1 MNEVKNIIE
10 NDVILVVDDQPA
22 NLKIIATV
30 LGGEYTLSIANNGIN
45 ALKMLEKGK
54 PDLILL
60 DIMMPEMDGYDVIL
74 KIKQTESL
82 KDIPVIF
89 LTAKTDID
97 DIIKGF
103 NYGAVDYI
111 TKPFNPTEMKV
122 RVKNHLSLYHAK
134 NEITRMY
141 QELKQS
147 QDSLRTANEKLEQ
160 SNREK
165 DKFFSII
172 AHDLRSPFTSIL
184 GLTDIL
190 LAELKNF
197 DPEIIEEYIHDI
209 QNSTSQTLRLLEN
222 LLEWARMQQGRME
235 FNPTELKLGHLSA
248 EIMDL
253 YQDNAI
259 QKNISLI
266 NHIKDEK
273 VIGDKNMIRTL
284 LRNLVSNAI
293 KFTPNG
299 GRIELMAETGISET
313 IIAVKDNGTGIRKS
327 DMEKLFSITSNYS
340 TTGTN
345 NEEGTGLGL
354 ILCREFVE
362 KHHGRIWVESEFG
375 KGSVFKFSLP
385 F

>member
-10 NDVILVVDDQPA
+10 KDVILVVDDQPA

-147 QDSLRTANEKLEQ
+147 QDSLKTANEKLEQ

-235 FNPTELKLGHLSA
+235 FNPTELKLGQLTA

-266 NHIKDEK
+266 NHIKDENAT
-273 VIGDKNMIRTL
+273 GDKNMIRTL

-299 GRIELMAETGISET
+299 GRIELMAETGNSET

-362 KHHGRIWVESEFG
+362 KHQGRIWVESEFG